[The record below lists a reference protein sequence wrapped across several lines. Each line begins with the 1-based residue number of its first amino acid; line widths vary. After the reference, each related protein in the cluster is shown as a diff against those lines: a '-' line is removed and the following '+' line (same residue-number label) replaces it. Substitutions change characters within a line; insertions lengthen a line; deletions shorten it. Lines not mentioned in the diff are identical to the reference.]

1 MNREYL
7 EIGGAIVVLIGALVL
22 LLASLGLLRMPD
34 SYNRIQVGTKA
45 STLGVALMML
55 GMSMI
60 IPQWFGKLFTIL
72 LFVMLTNP
80 VSSHFLMRA
89 AHKSGHPMSKKT
101 VVDHLKDDEIQNN
114 ESDGNL

>member
-1 MNREYL
+1 MNREL
-7 EIGGAIVVLIGALVL
+7 FEIIGAILVLVGSLVL
-22 LLASLGLLRMPD
+22 LLAAIGLLRMPD

-55 GMSMI
+55 GLSLI

-89 AHKSGHPMSKKT
+89 AHRSGHPMSEKT
-101 VVDHLKDDEIQNN
+101 VTDHLQEDENQNKEN
-114 ESDGNL
+114 DGNL